1 MAIEHVIQRNNRIIC
16 MKHMIGSQ
24 CMNMVIQISITLPLH
39 LPFRE
44 SLFSSFRYCQVGFIR
59 SGGIEIWPLL
69 VRTVPSGVGDC
80 CEALT
85 SVGVVSS

>member
-44 SLFSSFRYCQVGFIR
+44 SLFSSFVTAKLDSYD
-59 SGGIEIWPLL
+59 L
-69 VRTVPSGVGDC
+69 
-80 CEALT
+80 
-85 SVGVVSS
+85 VVSKFGHSLFEQFPLEWVIVVKH

>member
-1 MAIEHVIQRNNRIIC
+1 MHEAHDRIS
-16 MKHMIGSQ
+16 MYEYGNTNLNYTTTTS
-24 CMNMVIQISITLPLH
+24 PLSGKSVQ
-39 LPFRE
+39 F
-44 SLFSSFRYCQVGFIR
+44 FRYCQVGFIR